1 MRMRK
6 GTLFGATIVYEST
19 CAQWSSPFATSYIH
33 SACVRLHPNSSIEK
47 MQTQL
52 SVCSVIDSQ
61 PCAKA
66 ISLYLPWASAILSH
80 SDAWASSC
88 SAGLGLRK
96 TCYRLDLIVSWHP
109 WRFRHQS
116 TRPYAGSCGDSSTP
130 CACNCEPC
138 AHWEQ
143 QTSVRKAIP
152 ITATLD
158 P

>member
-1 MRMRK
+1 MRK
-6 GTLFGATIVYEST
+6 GTLL
-19 CAQWSSPFATSYIH
+19 AQQLCTSQHVLNEVPPSPRAIH
-33 SACVRLHPNSSIEK
+33 TVHMCVHTNSIQSFNK

-52 SVCSVIDSQ
+52 SVCSAIDSQ

-88 SAGLGLRK
+88 SARLGLRK
-96 TCYRLDLIVSWHP
+96 TCYKLDLIVSWHP

-116 TRPYAGSCGDSSTP
+116 TRPYAGSCGGSSTP

>member
-1 MRMRK
+1 MRK
-6 GTLFGATIVYEST
+6 GTLLAQQLCIRVNT

-88 SAGLGLRK
+88 SARLGLRK